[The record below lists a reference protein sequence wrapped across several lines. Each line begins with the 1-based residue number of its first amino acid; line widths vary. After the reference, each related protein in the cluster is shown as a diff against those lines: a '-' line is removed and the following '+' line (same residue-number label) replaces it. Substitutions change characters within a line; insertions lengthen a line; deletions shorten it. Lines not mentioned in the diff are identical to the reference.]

1 MLYVSPMA
9 DPLATTPE
17 PDHAPTVTEASGLRY
32 LDAVQ
37 VRFTREGAR
46 IDVSINGAAPVA
58 NVSVYRA
65 FPLSAPDRHLSIRN
79 EKNEELGLLADP
91 ALLDS
96 ASRAIV
102 EEELRRRYVLPVVR
116 RVIQMRE
123 RFEIL
128 ECRVETDRGNCR
140 FSIRNLRENVLR
152 PQPNRYILT
161 DVDGNRFDI
170 PDLRQLSLASQ
181 AQLLAHL

>member
-1 MLYVSPMA
+1 MFAHAGKFLADLAAYQTAVRENQSPLPAIPAPGEQLDEPKRCPTCGLILPEGSRVCPACVDKGKVLWRILGYLRPYWRQTLYVS
-9 DPLATTPE
+9 
-17 PDHAPTVTEASGLRY
+17 
-32 LDAVQ
+32 
-37 VRFTREGAR
+37 
-46 IDVSINGAAPVA
+46 
-58 NVSVYRA
+58 
-65 FPLSAPDRHLSIRN
+65 
-79 EKNEELGLLADP
+79 LLM
-91 ALLDS
+91 L
-96 ASRAIV
+96 ASRVIV

-128 ECRVETDRGNCR
+128 ECRVETDRGSCQ

-170 PDLRQLSLASQ
+170 PDLLRLPLASQ
-181 AQLLAHL
+181 AQFLAHL